1 MSKSFNDF
9 IESAAT
15 NAERL
20 KRVERTQAQV
30 TKHREKTK
38 QRIEMSRERE
48 SAKRREEAEKKQ
60 KAVERAAMRKE
71 IEKEVRDELGA
82 N

>member
-1 MSKSFNDF
+1 MKKFSNF
-9 IESAAT
+9 IEDAAE
-15 NAERL
+15 ERFQRV
-20 KRVERTQAQV
+20 KRNQDKV

-71 IEKEVRDELGA
+71 VEKEVRDELGA